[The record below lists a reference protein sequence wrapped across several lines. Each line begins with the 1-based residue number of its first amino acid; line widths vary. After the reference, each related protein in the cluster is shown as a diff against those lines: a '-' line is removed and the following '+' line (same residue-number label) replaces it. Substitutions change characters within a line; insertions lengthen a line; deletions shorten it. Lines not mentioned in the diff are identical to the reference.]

1 MAAGEERRTDYDPT
15 IRPIL
20 AFCLPAAV
28 DAMED
33 RYARSDDVCYD
44 EARIGLA
51 GSEDS
56 SPTAIRERTS
66 LMVSVVFFAAI

>member
-1 MAAGEERRTDYDPT
+1 MAEGEGLRTEYDPT
-15 IRPIL
+15 IRPIGTV
-20 AFCLPAAV
+20 CLPAVV

-33 RYARSDDVCYD
+33 RYTRCDDVCYD
-44 EARIGLA
+44 EARIGFA

-56 SPTAIRERTS
+56 SPTAMRERTS